1 MLATFKESKFSDYGS
16 NWNPST
22 RCYPKNNHN
31 KRYQVYNFT
40 RAYRS
45 WFIPYIKS
53 RIQPDKFRPLLSF
66 LYTDL
71 NCNLD
76 CPYCYSRNK
85 HIEGMTLQ
93 VAKDAVDWLQSV
105 GCRVLAF
112 MGGEPLIRKDFL
124 IELTRYAVGKGF
136 FVYLPTNGILM
147 NEAFIDEIGKA
158 GISVIN
164 LAVDAVD
171 RHKGI
176 PKYLNRIKSQFQ
188 YLVTQQ
194 QKYEYITFFNIN
206 ITKHNLKDVKALTN
220 IAHDHGIATDYHIN
234 EPPQI
239 EYEHFQ
245 HEQNGAWITETEFQ
259 AVDELV
265 DWLIRKNIEGYT
277 MVNSVEHLNAM
288 KLFIRRRLPPWPC
301 LAGKSSMI
309 IRLDGSFTPCMEL
322 YGSDE
327 DWGNIYE
334 GHKFDPNILSR
345 LKKNCSPNC
354 LSTCNFQV
362 NHYSSSLTFSLQW
375 LAKHAYSSFLGVS

>member
-1 MLATFKESKFSDYGS
+1 MPTTFKESKFSDYGS
-16 NWNPST
+16 KWKPST
-22 RCYPKNNHN
+22 HCYPKKNHN

-85 HIEGMTLQ
+85 HKEGMTLQ

-245 HEQNGAWITETEFQ
+245 HGQNGAWITETEFQ

-265 DWLIRKNIEGYT
+265 DWLIQKNIEGYT

-334 GHKFDPNILSR
+334 GHNFDPNILSR